1 MKCLSLR
8 QSYAN
13 LLVSGRRTIEVKKWN
28 TNLRGKFPIPT
39 SKNVSINKD
48 PGRNCKD
55 QGPPMQWGSASCV
68 PFAICSL
75 SWTFE
80 AALLF

>member
-13 LLVSGRRTIEVKKWN
+13 LLVSGRRTIEVRKWN

-48 PGRNCKD
+48 PGRNSKD
-55 QGPPMQWGSASCV
+55 QDPPMQWV
-68 PFAICSL
+68 LLVVFH
-75 SWTFE
+75 
-80 AALLF
+80 LLFAAFHGLDI